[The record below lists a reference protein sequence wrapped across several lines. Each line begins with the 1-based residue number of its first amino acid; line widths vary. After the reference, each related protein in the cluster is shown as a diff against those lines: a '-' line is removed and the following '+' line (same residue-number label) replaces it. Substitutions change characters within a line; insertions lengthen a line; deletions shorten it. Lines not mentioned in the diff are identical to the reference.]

1 MDYFLKLLDNL
12 LIEIND
18 SINEKIISINYL
30 ETIKFSL
37 IEKLSELEENILEDF
52 KSELSV
58 NKLFSKELD
67 LNTRSINYSI
77 NFIGNSTSNIKQII
91 QKNTLYIVLDGAK
104 IISVFDK
111 NKKNISIKMNITKN
125 KGIVLSENTI
135 INENINKKSI
145 ILTIIYN

>member
-37 IEKLSELEENILEDF
+37 IEKLSELEENIIEDF

-58 NKLFSKELD
+58 NKLFSKDLD

-111 NKKNISIKMNITKN
+111 NKKSISIKMNITKN

>member
-18 SINEKIISINYL
+18 SINEKIIGINYL

-37 IEKLSELEENILEDF
+37 IEKLSELEKNIIDDF
-52 KSELSV
+52 KSDLSV

-77 NFIGNSTSNIKQII
+77 NFIENSTSNIKQII

-111 NKKNISIKMNITKN
+111 NKQNISIKMNITKN
-125 KGIVLSENTI
+125 KGIVLSNNTI
-135 INENINKKSI
+135 TNENINKKSI
-145 ILTIIYN
+145 ILTIVYN

>member
-37 IEKLSELEENILEDF
+37 IEKLSELEKNIIDDF
-52 KSELSV
+52 KSDLSV

-77 NFIGNSTSNIKQII
+77 NFIENSTSNIKQII

-104 IISVFDK
+104 IISVFD
-111 NKKNISIKMNITKN
+111 NKKPIKSIKINMTKN
-125 KGIVLSENTI
+125 MGVVLSQNTI
-135 INENINKKSI
+135 INENINKKST
-145 ILTIIYN
+145 ILTIIHN

>member
-111 NKKNISIKMNITKN
+111 NKKNISVKINMTKN
-125 KGIVLSENTI
+125 KGIVLSQNTI

>member
-37 IEKLSELEENILEDF
+37 IEKLSELEENIIEDF

-111 NKKNISIKMNITKN
+111 NEKKISIKMSITKN
-125 KGIVLSENTI
+125 RGIVLSENTI

>member
-37 IEKLSELEENILEDF
+37 IEKLSELEENIIEDF

-111 NKKNISIKMNITKN
+111 NKKSISIKMNITKN

>member
-77 NFIGNSTSNIKQII
+77 NFIGNSTSNIKKVI
-91 QKNTLYIVLDGAK
+91 QKDTLYIVLEGAK

-111 NKKNISIKMNITKN
+111 NKQNISIKMNITKN
-125 KGIVLSENTI
+125 KGIVLSNNTI
-135 INENINKKSI
+135 TNENINKKSI
-145 ILTIIYN
+145 ILTIVYN

>member
-1 MDYFLKLLDNL
+1 M
-12 LIEIND
+12 
-18 SINEKIISINYL
+18 
-30 ETIKFSL
+30 
-37 IEKLSELEENILEDF
+37 SELEKNIIDDF
-52 KSELSV
+52 KSDLSV

-77 NFIGNSTSNIKQII
+77 NFIENSTSNIKQII

-111 NKKNISIKMNITKN
+111 NEKKISIKMSITKN
-125 KGIVLSENTI
+125 RGIVLSENTI